1 MTRRSSCGNSDGCT
15 SRRMWR
21 RTTRTG
27 PCDRPTDYPAYR
39 LRTEP
44 AETKASG
51 AVVRMDEGHR
61 NAEEGEVARA
71 GESRVAVY
79 LHRCGVQS
87 LPAEKSP
94 SAGGRVMRRPGTAV
108 VRQSRALQHLKLPPE
123 TTFRLLSH

>member
-27 PCDRPTDYPAYR
+27 PCDRPTDHPAYQ

-51 AVVRMDEGHR
+51 AVVWMDEGHR
-61 NAEEGEVARA
+61 HAEEGEVARA

-87 LPAEKSP
+87 LPIENSP
-94 SAGGRVMRRPGTAV
+94 SAGGRVMRRPGIAV
-108 VRQSRALQHLKLPPE
+108 IRVARGLQQPRLAPE